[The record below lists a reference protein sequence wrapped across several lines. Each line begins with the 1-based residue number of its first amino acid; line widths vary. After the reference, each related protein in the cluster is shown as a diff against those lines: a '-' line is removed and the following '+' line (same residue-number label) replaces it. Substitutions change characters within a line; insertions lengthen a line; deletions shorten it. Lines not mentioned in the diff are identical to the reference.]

1 MKPKYLWMR
10 PVLGIC
16 VTIGF
21 LVLTG
26 FMSYKIFTI
35 GIDKV
40 DRELLILFA
49 AAVQALILMVKDGHS
64 FYFGTTQGSANKS
77 ETIDNFL
84 SPPPAPAPQE

>member
-10 PVLGIC
+10 PILGIF
-16 VTIGF
+16 VTMGF
-21 LVLTG
+21 LLLTG
-26 FMSYKIFTI
+26 FMTYKIFTV
-35 GIDKV
+35 GIDRV

-77 ETIDNFL
+77 ETIDKILDNE
-84 SPPPAPAPQE
+84 PEPTPTE